1 MSKSYGNTI
10 EIFGE
15 EKVLRKK
22 IMGNRDGF
30 AHARR
35 AEAGRG
41 QEPRDPVVK
50 FFAAPEVAL
59 DYENRLRA
67 GGLGYGRFEEGAV
80 RALLEL
86 FSAVARTRRAEL
98 AANMDHVDAVL
109 RDGAERARAVADRVI
124 GRARKAC
131 GLR

>member
-1 MSKSYGNTI
+1 
-10 EIFGE
+10 
-15 EKVLRKK
+15 LKK
-22 IMGNRDGF
+22 
-30 AHARR
+30 
-35 AEAGRG
+35 
-41 QEPRDPVVK
+41 
-50 FFAAPEVAL
+50 
-59 DYENRLRA
+59 
-67 GGLGYGRFEEGAV
+67 GAV

-86 FSAVARTRRAEL
+86 FRRGAHPRAEL